1 MVYYIECRDYCNIL
15 FSRTRKKEKISGTEH
30 PKRIQY
36 ELNKLYGVVKEKKG
50 ELHDQGKKI
59 CFHGEECGGARDV

>member
-1 MVYYIECRDYCNIL
+1 MIIAIYYSPEPE
-15 FSRTRKKEKISGTEH
+15 KKEKISGTEH